1 VYTFWELS
9 QPGNKAHLDRLFE
22 ETKSGD
28 YDSDDYPVSYTA
40 IDKMDWLECC
50 IREGLRLHTPS
61 GHIQA
66 RVVPKGGA
74 MIAGYMIPENVR
86 FAACSYMLEIH

>member
-1 VYTFWELS
+1 VYTLWELAR
-9 QPGNKAHLDRLFE
+9 PEHETHLDRLIE
-22 ETKSGD
+22 ELDPIKYAKIGN
-28 YDSDDYPVSYTA
+28 PESYAA
-40 IDKMDWLECC
+40 IDGLLWLECC

-74 MIAGYMIPENVR
+74 MIAGYFIPEEV
-86 FAACSYMLEIH
+86 CSP